1 MDIFNMLI
9 GALLILVSIIIFI
22 IQIREGAN
30 SKNDGFTIGDVKLIF
45 AGLFSFL
52 GGLYLFI
59 SAF

>member
-1 MDIFNMLI
+1 MLI
-9 GALLILVSIIIFI
+9 GALLILVSIIISI

-30 SKNDGFTIGDVKLIF
+30 RKNEGFTIGDVKLIF